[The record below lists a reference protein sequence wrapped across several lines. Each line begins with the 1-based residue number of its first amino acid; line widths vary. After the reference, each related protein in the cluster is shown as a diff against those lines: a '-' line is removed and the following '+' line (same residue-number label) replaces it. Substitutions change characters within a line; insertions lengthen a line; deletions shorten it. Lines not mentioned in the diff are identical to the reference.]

1 MTRRRIRG
9 VHAVS
14 TSWPGLGA
22 RARFRPDFAEVAE
35 ESLDGVYRY
44 LLYLTRDPSLADDL
58 TGETFERALRA
69 WRRFDPRRGEPI
81 AWLCRIARSAALDH
95 FRSDERRRT
104 RERRYAEGT
113 PDAEHAPFV
122 EGMSAEL
129 ERALAE
135 LSASDREVIA
145 LRVVLDLDAAV
156 AASLL
161 GISVTACTT
170 RLNRALQRLEQRME
184 SNALA

>member
-1 MTRRRIRG
+1 MARRRIRG

-22 RARFRPDFAEVAE
+22 RAKPHADFGRVAE
-35 ESLDGVYRY
+35 ASLDGVYRY
-44 LLYLTRDPSLADDL
+44 LLYMTRNASLAEEL
-58 TGETFERALRA
+58 TGDTFERALRA
-69 WRRFDPRRGEPI
+69 WRRYDPRRGEPM
-81 AWLCRIARSAALDH
+81 AWLCRIARSVALDH
-95 FRSDERRRT
+95 FRADERRRT
-104 RERRYAEGT
+104 RERRYAEGMR
-113 PDAEHAPFV
+113 DAEQAPFV
-122 EGMSAEL
+122 EGMSPEL

-161 GISVTACTT
+161 GISATACTT